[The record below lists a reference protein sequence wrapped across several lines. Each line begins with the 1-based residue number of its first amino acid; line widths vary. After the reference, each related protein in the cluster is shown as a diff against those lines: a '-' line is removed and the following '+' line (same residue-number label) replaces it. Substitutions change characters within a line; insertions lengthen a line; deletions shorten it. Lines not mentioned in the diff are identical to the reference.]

1 MWLLCTVASALL
13 LGGYEVFKKMAVRN
27 NSVLTVLFLTS
38 VCCTLAFLPAFVL
51 SRCCPDMMSG
61 NLLYVGQ
68 LSGVEHLYVLLKS
81 CIVLLSWTLAY
92 YAIKGLPITIAAPIK
107 ATQPMFVLIGA
118 FIVFGERM
126 NAWQWTGAIV
136 ALTCLVFYSR
146 VGEKEGISFAH
157 NKWIW
162 CLIAAILTGAIS
174 GLYDKYMMRRF
185 DRMAVQFWYTAYQIL
200 LMIPVMLL
208 YISHQKRLMKRQ
220 TAGASSHSEMSAAS
234 SAASAASASA
244 PAASLSTDGIA
255 CLGGFKWRWSIVLLS
270 LFLCASDF
278 LYFYALS
285 IPDSLISVVSPIRRS
300 GVIVPFLAG
309 AFFLKEKNIKEKALL
324 LLGVLLGILCLYF
337 GSM

>member
-1 MWLLCTVASALL
+1 MWLLCTVASALF
-13 LGGYEVFKKMAVRN
+13 LGGYEVFKKMSVRN
-27 NSVLTVLFLTS
+27 NSVLTVLFLTCI
-38 VCCTLAFLPAFVL
+38 CCTLVFLPAFVL
-51 SRCCPDMMSG
+51 SRLCPEMMAGS
-61 NLLYVGQ
+61 LLYVGQ
-68 LSGVEHLYVLLKS
+68 LHGTEHLYVLLKS

-107 ATQPMFVLIGA
+107 ATQPMFVLLGA

-126 NAWQWTGAIV
+126 NVWQWAGAII

-146 VGEKEGISFAH
+146 VGEKEGISFVH

-185 DRMAVQFWYTAYQIL
+185 DRMAVQFWYTAYQIF
-200 LMIPVMLL
+200 LMIPIMLV
-208 YISHQKRLMKRQ
+208 YMHNERKHTPS
-220 TAGASSHSEMSAAS
+220 G
-234 SAASAASASA
+234 
-244 PAASLSTDGIA
+244 DGIA

-309 AFFLKEKNIKEKALL
+309 AIFLKEKNIKEKALL
-324 LLGVLLGILCLYF
+324 LLGVLIGILCLYF
-337 GSM
+337 GSL

>member
-13 LGGYEVFKKMAVRN
+13 LGGYEVFKKMAVRG

-38 VCCTLAFLPAFVL
+38 VCCTLAFFPAFLL
-51 SRCCPDMMSG
+51 SRFCPDMMSG
-61 NLLYVGQ
+61 SLLYVGK
-68 LSGVEHLYVLLKS
+68 LSGVEHFYVLLKS

-107 ATQPMFVLIGA
+107 ATQPMFVLVGA

-162 CLIAAILTGAIS
+162 CLIAAILTGAVS

-185 DRMAVQFWYTAYQIL
+185 DRMAVQFWYTAYQIF
-200 LMIPVMLL
+200 LMIPIMFF
-208 YISHQKRLMKRQ
+208 YIKHQRKLAKNQ
-220 TAGASSHSEMSAAS
+220 TPS
-234 SAASAASASA
+234 
-244 PAASLSTDGIA
+244 DGIA
-255 CLGGFKWRWSIVLLS
+255 ALGGFKWRWSIVLLS

>member
-38 VCCTLAFLPAFVL
+38 VCCTFAFLPAFVL
-51 SRCCPDMMSG
+51 SRLCPDMMTG
-61 NLLYVGQ
+61 NLLYVGK

-162 CLIAAILTGAIS
+162 CLIAAILTGAVS

-185 DRMAVQFWYTAYQIL
+185 DRMAVQFWYTTYQIF
-200 LMIPVMLL
+200 LMIPIMFF
-208 YISHQKRLMKRQ
+208 YIRHQRKLAGKRM
-220 TAGASSHSEMSAAS
+220 
-234 SAASAASASA
+234 A
-244 PAASLSTDGIA
+244 PTEGIA
-255 CLGGFKWRWSIVLLS
+255 GLGGFQWRWSIVLLS

-309 AFFLKEKNIKEKALL
+309 AIFLKEKNIKEKALL

>member
-38 VCCTLAFLPAFVL
+38 VCCTLAFLPAFIM
-51 SRCCPDMMSG
+51 SRALPETMADSMF
-61 NLLYVGQ
+61 YVGQ

-107 ATQPMFVLIGA
+107 ATQPMFVLVGA

-146 VGEKEGISFAH
+146 VGEKEGISFKH

-162 CLIAAILTGAIS
+162 CLLAAILTGAIS

-185 DRMAVQFWYTAYQIL
+185 DRMAVQFWYTAYQIF
-200 LMIPVMLL
+200 LMIPIMFF
-208 YISHQKRLMKRQ
+208 YIRHKHKLAKKQ
-220 TAGASSHSEMSAAS
+220 
-234 SAASAASASA
+234 A
-244 PAASLSTDGIA
+244 PIEGIA
-255 CLGGFKWRWSIVLLS
+255 SLGGFQWRWSIVLLS

-309 AFFLKEKNIKEKALL
+309 AFFLKEKNIKEKSLL